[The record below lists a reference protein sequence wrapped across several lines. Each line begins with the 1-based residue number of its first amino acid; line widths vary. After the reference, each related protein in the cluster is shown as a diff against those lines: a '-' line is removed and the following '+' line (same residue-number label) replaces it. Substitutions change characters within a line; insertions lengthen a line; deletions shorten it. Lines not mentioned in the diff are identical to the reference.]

1 MESIEHLIK
10 ALGRSTARNI
20 VESQIV
26 YPKTNT
32 LQTDQAL
39 YNGEYNGTLAPC
51 ILNIQDSIDYKA
63 GNPMKDSISL
73 LILIEEIKHSALLF
87 RADMVVV
94 CKRGFHMIRLVNKA
108 QPKSGRSIYIE
119 VNSCRNDLIRMT
131 QLTVGRKVPWPTIV
145 IAVGVIVSAA
155 LLVLKK

>member
-1 MESIEHLIK
+1 MSISSRRSAA
-10 ALGRSTARNI
+10 ALLETLSSLKLFIQKPTPCR
-20 VESQIV
+20 QI
-26 YPKTNT
+26 T
-32 LQTDQAL
+32 L
-39 YNGEYNGTLAPC
+39 YNGEYNGTLVPC
-51 ILNIQDSIDYKA
+51 IINIQDSIDYKA
-63 GNPMKDSISL
+63 GDPMKDSISL
-73 LILIEEIKHSALLF
+73 LILIEEIKCSAFLF

-119 VNSCRNDLIRMT
+119 VNSCRNDLFRMT
-131 QLTVGRKVPWPTIV
+131 QLTVGREVLWPTIV